1 MAFNTIEYLKKG
13 KVNFVFSL
21 TTHDY
26 NSLIKYIRESSERN
40 IIVKGFLKKLID
52 QHYCFCFEIIYD
64 MDEYQEQTLYILTK
78 YLSFNYLTKEH
89 IINLLNNT
97 SWGKEYIISH
107 IDEVITKS
115 EDIIIEIFRFI
126 FQDLDNNYDLINIF
140 YLHDNLHLRY
150 LFMSYILQNHP
161 ELINVIY
168 DDFTKYLTSVTYKEY
183 EQLTFLPIL
192 MNIDDI
198 CNLAILAFQQ
208 LSDKN
213 IWLSLKEYILAN
225 YPENTLAGK
234 LLAHDQIPFDNNSYT
249 LVRNTARINEFN
261 QDADRLFKSSIDYQF
276 TIYYHFADSI
286 SQDLLDNFAK
296 QIAIFKRDD
305 VNQKW
310 DFSLS
315 GIYDH
320 HLGKKLQSYVEKYL
334 DLSHSK
340 ETGYL
345 ASGATLSCYRL
356 GDYVIKLVK
365 TKWSCEKLIC
375 PRLYLIAKNFEE
387 DYVRDKDGIVLA
399 GLEVQK
405 YLTRSAKDIPSY
417 VFDKFRAELKR
428 FGYYSLDTLINGTC
442 GDNCMLLDTYK
453 DADTYNPNN
462 LPQWFKQ
469 YPLVLVDH
477 DDIYRLE
484 NTHPKT
490 RHGPCY

>member
-192 MNIDDI
+192 MDMDDI
-198 CNLAILAFQQ
+198 CNL
-208 LSDKN
+208 
-213 IWLSLKEYILAN
+213 
-225 YPENTLAGK
+225 P
-234 LLAHDQIPFDNNSYT
+234 
-249 LVRNTARINEFN
+249 
-261 QDADRLFKSSIDYQF
+261 
-276 TIYYHFADSI
+276 
-286 SQDLLDNFAK
+286 AK
-296 QIAIFKRDD
+296 
-305 VNQKW
+305 V
-310 DFSLS
+310 FS
-315 GIYDH
+315 G
-320 HLGKKLQSYVEKYL
+320 
-334 DLSHSK
+334 
-340 ETGYL
+340 
-345 ASGATLSCYRL
+345 
-356 GDYVIKLVK
+356 
-365 TKWSCEKLIC
+365 
-375 PRLYLIAKNFEE
+375 
-387 DYVRDKDGIVLA
+387 
-399 GLEVQK
+399 
-405 YLTRSAKDIPSY
+405 
-417 VFDKFRAELKR
+417 
-428 FGYYSLDTLINGTC
+428 
-442 GDNCMLLDTYK
+442 
-453 DADTYNPNN
+453 
-462 LPQWFKQ
+462 
-469 YPLVLVDH
+469 
-477 DDIYRLE
+477 
-484 NTHPKT
+484 
-490 RHGPCY
+490 